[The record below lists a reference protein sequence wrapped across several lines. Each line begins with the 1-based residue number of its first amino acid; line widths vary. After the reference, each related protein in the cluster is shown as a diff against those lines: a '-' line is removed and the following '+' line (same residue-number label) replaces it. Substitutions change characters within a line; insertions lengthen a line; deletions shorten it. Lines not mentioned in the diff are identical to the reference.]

1 MYLKCVIIEHLKNK
15 QKHYCQELDLT
26 MDLEFFDSSM
36 TTLALLKSQ
45 ITWSL
50 VIYKFSSS
58 KI

>member
-36 TTLALLKSQ
+36 TTLALPKSQ
-45 ITWSL
+45 IT
-50 VIYKFSSS
+50 
-58 KI
+58 